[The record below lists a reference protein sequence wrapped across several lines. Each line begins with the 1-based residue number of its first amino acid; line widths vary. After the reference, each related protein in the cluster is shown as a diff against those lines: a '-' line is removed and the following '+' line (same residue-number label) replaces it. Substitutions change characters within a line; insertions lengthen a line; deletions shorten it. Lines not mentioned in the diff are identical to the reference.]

1 MSTDKNVEDIHIGFA
16 HVDQHLL
23 YWKMHVQAA
32 KDRAAQLGVKL
43 SPVPVNTLAEQVSV
57 VKDFIAQKVDALII
71 GPIDGTHPDLI
82 SATKQA
88 LAANIP
94 VVATSTNIVD
104 VPVTWV
110 GADTFKGAALA
121 AAYLVDRLGGEG
133 QVALIASPETLPR
146 VEGFREVMRDHPACP
161 IVFEAKG
168 DWSYETG
175 AQLMQAALAAAPDV
189 RAVYA
194 ANDPMAL
201 GAVTTIAEAGRSG
214 EIAVV
219 GCDGLPEAF
228 IAIYQET
235 MVATINQNPSAV
247 GRLTLEAAL
256 RVLRGEAVPPS
267 ILVEAELITRDTLT
281 PASMDLLELLP
292 RVLNSLV
299 ESNNRQ
305 QRLQEE
311 YTTRLKQEA
320 AEQERLQQEIIE
332 GQRQAIQELSTPVIP
347 VWAGVIVVPLI
358 GHIDTLRA
366 RDITRVLLAG
376 ISQHQAKVVI
386 LDITGVPIVDSG
398 VAAYLYKTIQAA
410 RLKGARTI
418 ITGIS
423 EAVAETIV
431 DLGID
436 WGGIETLTDLQSG
449 LRAVLRGSSI

>member
-1 MSTDKNVEDIHIGFA
+1 MSNDKKVEDIHIGFV
-16 HVDQHLL
+16 HVDQRLL
-23 YWKMHVQAA
+23 YWKMHAQAV
-32 KDRAAQLGVKL
+32 KDRAAELGVKL
-43 SPVPVNTLAEQVSV
+43 SPVPVNTLAEQVSAA
-57 VKDFIAQKVDALII
+57 KDFITQKVDALII

-82 SATKQA
+82 AAAQQS

-94 VVATSTNIVD
+94 VIATSTNIVD

-110 GADTFKGAALA
+110 GTDNFKGAELA
-121 AAYLVDRLGGEG
+121 AAYLVERLGGEG

-146 VEGFREVMRDHPACP
+146 IEGFRKVMKTHPACP

-175 AQLMQAALAAAPDV
+175 EQLMRAALAAAPNV

-201 GAVTTIAEAGRSG
+201 GAVKTLAEAGRSG
-214 EIAVV
+214 EVAVV

-228 IAIYQET
+228 IAIHQGT

-247 GRLTLEAAL
+247 GRLTLEIAL
-256 RVLRGEAVPPS
+256 RVLRGEAVPS
-267 ILVEAELITRDTLT
+267 SVLVEAKLITLDNLT
-281 PASMDLLELLP
+281 QASMDLLELLP

-299 ESNNRQ
+299 ESNNLQ
-305 QRLQEE
+305 Q
-311 YTTRLKQEA
+311 
-320 AEQERLQQEIIE
+320 RLQQEIIE
-332 GQRQAIQELSTPVIP
+332 VQQQAIQELSVPVIP
-347 VWAGVIVVPLI
+347 LWQGVIVVPLI
-358 GHIDTLRA
+358 GHIDTRRA
-366 RDITRVLLAG
+366 RGITQVLLAG
-376 ISQHQAKVVI
+376 ISQHRARVVI
-386 LDITGVPIVDSG
+386 LDITGVPVVDTG

-431 DLGID
+431 DLGVD
-436 WGGIETLTDLQSG
+436 WSGIETMSDLQSG
-449 LRAVLRGSSI
+449 LRVVLRETSI